1 MNLHFINSPEKRKI
15 VACLNEQFGIN
26 ELPYLLIESGKEKI
40 RGFSGSLSR
49 EEISELSRIVPIE
62 SIGIYLLKK
71 EFDWRLSL
79 DATTILKNQISKNT
93 IEITDKQ
100 LEEWIRG
107 FDLDIKYN
115 DKCTIVIKHGNDL
128 IGCGKSNN
136 QKIFNYLPQE
146 RRIKSRL
153 KID

>member
-1 MNLHFINSPEKRKI
+1 M
-15 VACLNEQFGIN
+15 
-26 ELPYLLIESGKEKI
+26 PYLLIESGKEKI

-49 EEISELSRIVPIE
+49 EEISEIGRIAPIE
-62 SIGIYLLKK
+62 AIGIYLLKK

-107 FDLDIKYN
+107 FDLDIKYD
-115 DKCTIVIKHGNDL
+115 DKCTIVIKHDNDL